1 LFSNSEERLDCVTQH
16 TEGASIAALPMAAGE
31 ISQVQDRGGI
41 RCVTAH
47 GHPFDVWSLLT
58 MKFIHLNGDTVTAM
72 AAACALSIY
81 KAGFYT
87 DCKTEFKNMNDAQQ
101 TASLDGPCY
110 KDDLG
115 ITLITTITTGLLHSH
130 DMRPQCSHIHC

>member
-1 LFSNSEERLDCVTQH
+1 MLSNSEELLDCVTQH
-16 TEGASIAALPMAAGE
+16 TEGASIAALPEVAGE

-58 MKFIHLNGDTVTAM
+58 MKFIHLHGDTVTAM
-72 AAACALSIY
+72 ATACALSIY
-81 KAGFYT
+81 KTGFYT
-87 DCKTEFKNMNDAQQ
+87 DCKTEFNIMNDTQP
-101 TASLDGPCY
+101 SSSHDRPCY
-110 KDDLG
+110 TDDLN
-115 ITLITTITTGLLHSH
+115 IDTTLLHSR